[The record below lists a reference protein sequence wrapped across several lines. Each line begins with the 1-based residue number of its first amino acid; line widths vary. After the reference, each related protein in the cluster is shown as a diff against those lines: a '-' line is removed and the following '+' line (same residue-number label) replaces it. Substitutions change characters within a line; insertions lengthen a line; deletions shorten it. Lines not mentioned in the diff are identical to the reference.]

1 MIINFFEWTREINK
15 LLGFKFANQIF
26 LFNNIQNLTSTMDN
40 DELTASVWDDAV
52 SPSNNDDFGSNGLG
66 NSRLHNSVVAP
77 LSNQFSSLAM
87 DDPFANP
94 LGFGNDDQKGFQ
106 NMPKMKMKMK
116 KTKMIMI
123 TTNNRRT
130 TMQSM
135 NKPMN

>member
-1 MIINFFEWTREINK
+1 
-15 LLGFKFANQIF
+15 
-26 LFNNIQNLTSTMDN
+26 MDN

-52 SPSNNDDFGSNGLG
+52 SPSNNDDFGSNGLD

-94 LGFGNDDQKGFQ
+94 LGFGNDDQKVFK
-106 NMPKMKMKMK
+106 NMQKMKMKMK